1 MDIVY
6 SFSKTKERDFPTRV
20 SPSRKILLPSHGLL
34 TKFMVVGMNFLPV
47 EQGLTFNQKAIDCP
61 HNSHAI
67 SAPVGTSF
75 YSSLILLYSLTV
87 VSSSS
92 TLFHHHYPYLSS
104 LPEQLFQFSFFKK
117 KKSSSPRDIH

>member
-20 SPSRKILLPSHGLL
+20 FDLPSHGLL

-67 SAPVGTSF
+67 SAPMGTSF